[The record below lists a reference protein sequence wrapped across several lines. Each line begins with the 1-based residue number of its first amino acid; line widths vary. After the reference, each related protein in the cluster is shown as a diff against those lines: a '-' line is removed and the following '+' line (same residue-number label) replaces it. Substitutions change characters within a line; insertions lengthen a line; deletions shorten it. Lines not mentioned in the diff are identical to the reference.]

1 MLKTLFAAAAIAV
14 APFASAQAATLDAVE
29 LLQQF
34 NLITTGDVQANS
46 LHVHGRALI
55 GGKMTGNL
63 AEVNH
68 DNIDNLV
75 ASDFDELILGERTS
89 GTNVRVL
96 NGGTVSTTGSGG
108 YIDAA
113 SVSTPAVAPEDYA
126 AILSEFSDNLALLS
140 STASADKTTFS
151 NRISFDSAASGGTT
165 VYDITAADLAG
176 REVELLLNGADN
188 IVINVTGS
196 GTLNWNTNSIGDKSV
211 STNVI
216 WNFVGFDQI
225 NITSTIWGQILAD
238 GSDVY
243 FSTDLEGS
251 LFAKNVTGQAQ
262 IHVQTLDYP
271 NPQPVPLPATLPLI
285 LVGLGAFGVLRR
297 REA

>member
-34 NLITTGDVQANS
+34 NLITTGDVQVNS

-108 YIDAA
+108 
-113 SVSTPAVAPEDYA
+113 
-126 AILSEFSDNLALLS
+126 
-140 STASADKTTFS
+140 
-151 NRISFDSAASGGTT
+151 
-165 VYDITAADLAG
+165 DI
-176 REVELLLNGADN
+176 
-188 IVINVTGS
+188 

-297 REA
+297 RKA